1 MVIILIL
8 VPLALCVF
16 LGKSLY
22 FAGSVSSIK
31 ELAKHQKNAM
41 PQRALGLH
49 SAAWEEL
56 QAREG
61 WENGALLTDP
71 TTTLNQTSAIL
82 THMQSCPEILTV
94 QKSPENQYDGV
105 WTETTHKKEVAIS
118 SWLAW
123 KMFIVFISWFL
134 HEILFER
141 RTQCFF
147 VCLFFLELWTWI
159 PK

>member
-8 VPLALCVF
+8 VPLALCVS

-22 FAGSVSSIK
+22 FAGSVLSIK

-61 WENGALLTDP
+61 
-71 TTTLNQTSAIL
+71 
-82 THMQSCPEILTV
+82 
-94 QKSPENQYDGV
+94 
-105 WTETTHKKEVAIS
+105 
-118 SWLAW
+118 
-123 KMFIVFISWFL
+123 
-134 HEILFER
+134 
-141 RTQCFF
+141 
-147 VCLFFLELWTWI
+147 
-159 PK
+159 